1 MRKRILCALTA
12 LLLAC
17 PLMTHP
23 ALAAGAQGALT
34 LDCVREDDGIVLSVD
49 GLDGKTN
56 IYAVQLDLTLD
67 GLHPDAR
74 LIPASADVQTPEKS
88 ATTENG
94 KTHLTVYL
102 DSQVPINEGKTL
114 PLGTLTASDS
124 VPLPEKAEL
133 ILLDLSLRKVAF
145 AGAPA
150 VSLPGGEDSG
160 NTGGDSGS
168 TGGDSGN
175 TGGDSGNTGGD
186 SGNTG
191 GGSTGGAGG
200 GGGSAGGGGGAG
212 SAAEAAGSNETVS
225 AGSQGQAILTQKQL
239 EKVKTLTVQS
249 GEASVFLPESAVKA
263 LRQAGTDVTLTL
275 TADGAEGQSKTTR
288 AQTGGAPVYAFSNE
302 AGGKYVALGGGV
314 QLTAPFAG
322 KGTPVAYSLGA
333 NGNLSRMGALTVQNG
348 SVTLELP
355 SATAVAVLDIRH
367 RFADVGGW
375 YEGYVNTMAAKGVM
389 SGLDEKTFAPQKNMT
404 RAELV
409 TTLARISG
417 DSLPEGAAAGFAD
430 VPANAWYAPYVA
442 WAHENGV
449 ANGITAT
456 TFAPGGAL
464 TREQLAVML
473 VRFAGMQGTTLSQ
486 EQQAAEFA
494 DAATVSGY
502 AAEAVRLMQRSGI
515 ISGRGDGRF
524 DPKGTATRAECAK
537 MLAVLMEEL

>member
-34 LDCVREDDGIVLSVD
+34 LACAREDDGIVLSVD

-114 PLGTLTASDS
+114 ALGTLTASS
-124 VPLPEKAEL
+124 TVPLPEKAEL

-160 NTGGDSGS
+160 NTGGGDSGN
-168 TGGDSGN
+168 TGGDAGN
-175 TGGDSGNTGGD
+175 TGGDSGNTD

-200 GGGSAGGGGGAG
+200 GGGSSGGGGGA
-212 SAAEAAGSNETVS
+212 SESTGSNETVS
-225 AGSQGQAILTQKQL
+225 TGAQDQAVLTQKQL

-249 GEASVFLPESAVKA
+249 GKASVFLPESAVKA
-263 LRQAGTDVTLTL
+263 LRQAGADVTLTL

-288 AQTGGAPVYAFSNE
+288 AQTGGAPVYAFSNA

-314 QLTAPFAG
+314 QLTVPFTG

-417 DSLPEGAAAGFAD
+417 ASLPEGAAAGFAD

-449 ANGITAT
+449 ANGMTET

-494 DAATVSGY
+494 DAAAVSGY
-502 AAEAVRLMQRSGI
+502 AADAVRLMQRSGI